1 MTTQNIAFYDKGQ
14 VDGLLAEKANTD
26 DLATVATTGSYDDL
40 TNKPTIPAAQVNS
53 DWNASSGVA
62 EILNK
67 PDLSIYLP
75 KQTREGGY
83 WAYGLIGATQSMI
96 MAAYEDY
103 GDTFCLRGSSSHTF
117 QVGTPTDPKHPATKD
132 YVDTALTGK
141 LSVVGA
147 GAGTRVYSV
156 DGAGNQLMIDVVQGV
171 ASANAIARRTAS
183 GTIRTATPTDNAD
196 AATKQ
201 YVDNAITGITGTIT
215 VTDNT
220 DYITITY

>member
-1 MTTQNIAFYDKGQ
+1 MTIQNIAFYDKGQ
-14 VDGLLAEKANTD
+14 VDGLLAEKADTD
-26 DLATVATTGSYDDL
+26 DLATVATTGSYTDL

-67 PDLSIYLP
+67 PDLNEYL
-75 KQTREGGY
+75 KKVTKESGY
-83 WAYGLIGATQSMI
+83 WAYGLVADTQYMI

-117 QVGTPTDPKHPATKD
+117 QVGTPTDPKHPATKQ
-132 YVDTALTGK
+132 YVDDKFVAQTTHPGQGIYLYANTNVQAQIPCQYEKTGSTAMY
-141 LSVVGA
+141 
-147 GAGTRVYSV
+147 R
-156 DGAGNQLMIDVVQGV
+156 N
-171 ASANAIARRTAS
+171 ANGQSQIND
-183 GTIRTATPTDNAD
+183 PTDQYHVAN
-196 AATKQ
+196 KR
-201 YVDNAITGITGTIT
+201 YVDNAIAGITGTIT